1 MLKLTF
7 IAWLGIDIED
17 IVILS
22 IWLLCGVSIVDVDV
36 DSISAIEALSRT
48 ALRGIGECHPKE
60 NLGGK
65 KFW

>member
-1 MLKLTF
+1 MPKLTF

-36 DSISAIEALSRT
+36 DSGSVVEALSRGT
-48 ALRGIGECHPKE
+48 LWGISYGRQ
-60 NLGGK
+60 
-65 KFW
+65 